1 MSGRYLIKP
10 KRSRLSAAL
19 FTAMLLPFAGAA
31 FAQEQAAETS
41 QDTQPASTEA
51 ATNLEKVVVTG
62 SRIKRTEIEGPA
74 PVTVITSE
82 DIERQG
88 FTTVYDALN
97 TLTQFTGS
105 VQNELTTNGFT
116 PNANVVNLRG
126 LGPGRTLVLIN
137 GRRTAEY
144 PLPYNGQSNFV
155 NLASIPAAAVERIEV
170 LSGGASAI
178 YGSDAIAGVLN
189 VITKKNF
196 EGDELTLR
204 AGTTSRGGGDTVD
217 FQWVGG
223 KTGDNWNLTYA
234 VEYLNR
240 EPIYGYQREFM
251 DSRLDSPVPATRTPL
266 GGLLL
271 IDGFTGGYID
281 VTENGTCDKFFGHF
295 SIRTTAAGSR
305 CGQFDYPSFTTVRS
319 SDDNLSVY
327 LSGNYDLANDV
338 QLFADVNYWKSKAKY
353 TGGLQFWGGPSQGY
367 FYDPNYDTLLQVQ
380 RIFQVEETGRG
391 ALDTTSEEESW
402 SITGGF
408 RGTLFDNK
416 YDYEFVY
423 SHSEYDTNVKFNRLI
438 DARVTDW
445 FLGESLG
452 SDPFFDFY
460 PAHEL
465 NFDRYTTPLTPDQFA
480 GLSATLNP
488 KAHSQ
493 ADQALL
499 TFSGDLFELPA
510 GQVGFAS
517 VLEFGHQEYELSPDP
532 RTLPGADPEEAAYN
546 YSDTGGGGERDRFAL
561 GVEFSIPIFSTLN
574 AQIAGRY
581 DKYDDVTSVDD
592 AVTWNAGL
600 EWRPV
605 DSLLLRGSY
614 ATSFRAPDMH
624 YVFADESG
632 FFQGVFDE
640 YRCRLEN
647 DNDYAFCRQEQ
658 SNADNPDYSYS
669 PAGRRS
675 GNKDLEEETA
685 KSWTA
690 GFVWNITDD
699 LSVQADYYDIEIKKG
714 VEDLDTQ
721 YLLRKEADCLLGVD
735 RDGNTVDQG
744 STQCQEFTSLVERL
758 DAPGTTFDNEIQ
770 VFRTYPL
777 NTAIERTKGIDASV
791 AYRMD
796 TDRWGNFRAELRWS
810 HTLDY
815 EFTQYEDDGPV
826 EDRSRDS
833 LRNFDFRS
841 RIAGSVVWEKD
852 DWTTGVFATRW
863 GSLPN
868 WAETGRI
875 APYTLWNVNVA
886 KKITDKARITLFVN
900 NVFDTLHP
908 RDDTFDSYPYFWR
921 AYSPVGREV
930 FAQLEYKFN

>member
-1 MSGRYLIKP
+1 MRSCNRSKLT
-10 KRSRLSAAL
+10 RSRLAAAL
-19 FTAMLLPFAGAA
+19 ISAMMVPVGVH
-31 FAQEQAAETS
+31 AQDATQEPAPGQPTS
-41 QDTQPASTEA
+41 SQTTQT
-51 ATNLEKVVVTG
+51 LDKVTVTG

-82 DIERQG
+82 DIEREG

-137 GRRTAEY
+137 GRRTADY

-189 VITKKNF
+189 VITKRNF
-196 EGDELTLR
+196 EGNEISLR
-204 AGTTSRGGGDTVD
+204 GGTTTRGGGDTGD

-240 EPIYGYQREFM
+240 EAIYGYQREFM

-266 GGLLL
+266 GGLL
-271 IDGFTGGYID
+271 IVDGFSGEYYD
-281 VTENGTCDKFFGHF
+281 VTQNGTCDKFFGHF
-295 SIRTTAAGSR
+295 SVRTTAAGSR

-319 SDDNLSVY
+319 SDDNTSVY
-327 LSGNYDLANDV
+327 VSGNYDLANGI

-353 TGGLQFWGGPSQGY
+353 TGGLQFYGGPAAGY
-367 FYDPNYDTLLQVQ
+367 FYDPNYDSLITLQ

-391 ALDTTSEEESW
+391 ALDTLSTEESW
-402 SITGGF
+402 SVTGGF
-408 RGTLFDNK
+408 RGMAFNDK
-416 YDYEFVY
+416 FDYEFVY
-423 SHSEYDTNVKFNRLI
+423 SHSEYDTDVKFNRLI
-438 DARVTDW
+438 DSKVTEY
-445 FLGESLG
+445 FLGPLQG
-452 SDPFFDFY
+452 TDPFFDFY
-460 PAHEL
+460 PYYEL
-465 NFDRYTTPLTPDQFA
+465 NYDRYVNPLTPAQFGA
-480 GLSATLNP
+480 MSATLNP
-488 KAHSQ
+488 RAHSE
-493 ADQALL
+493 ADQASF

-510 GQVGFAS
+510 GPVGFAT
-517 VLEFGHQEYELSPDP
+517 VLEFGHQEYKLSPDP
-532 RTLPGADPEEAAYN
+532 RTLPGAPADEAAYN
-546 YSDTGGGGERDRFAL
+546 YSDTGGGGERDRYAFGL
-561 GVEFSIPIFSTLN
+561 EFSVPILSSLN
-574 AQIAGRY
+574 AQLAARY
-581 DKYDDVTSVDD
+581 DKYDDVTAVDD

-600 EWRPV
+600 EWRPIE
-605 DSLLLRGSY
+605 DLLIRGSY

-632 FFQGVFDE
+632 FYQTVFDE

-647 DNDYAFCRQEQ
+647 DNDYSICRQEQ
-658 SNADNPDYSYS
+658 STGDNPDYTYQ

-675 GNKDLEEETA
+675 GNRNLEEETA

-699 LSVQADYYDIEIKKG
+699 FAIQADYYDIEIKKG

-721 YLLRKEADCLLGVD
+721 YLMRKEADCLLGMDRNGNAVD
-735 RDGNTVDQG
+735 AN
-744 STQCQEFTSLVERL
+744 SAQCQEFTSLVDRL
-758 DAPGTTFDNEIQ
+758 SAPGTSFDNEIQ
-770 VFRTYPL
+770 VFRSYPL
-777 NTAIERTKGIDASV
+777 NTAIERTKGIDAS
-791 AYRMD
+791 ASYRLD
-796 TDRWGNFRAELRWS
+796 TDRWGDFRAEIRWS
-810 HTLDY
+810 HTLEY
-815 EFTQYEDDGPV
+815 EFTQYEEDGPV
-826 EDRSRDS
+826 ADRSRDS
-833 LRNFDFRS
+833 LRNFDMRS

-852 DWTTGVFATRW
+852 DWTTAVFMTRW

-868 WAETGRI
+868 WEETGRI
-875 APYTLWNVNVA
+875 APYFLWNVNVG
-886 KKITDKARITLFVN
+886 KKITDKAKITVFVN
-900 NVFDTLHP
+900 NVFDKLHP
-908 RDDTFDSYPYFWR
+908 RDDSFDTYPYFWR

-930 FAQLEYKFN
+930 FVQFDYKFN

>member
-1 MSGRYLIKP
+1 MPVRSSLTPR
-10 KRSRLSAAL
+10 RSRLTVALFAAL
-19 FTAMLLPFAGAA
+19 VLPAATA
-31 FAQEQAAETS
+31 FAQEEQQTS
-41 QDTQPASTEA
+41 ASSAQST
-51 ATNLEKVVVTG
+51 ATLDKVVVTG

-74 PVTVITSE
+74 PVTVITAE

-144 PLPYNGQSNFV
+144 PLPYNSQSNFV
-155 NLASIPAAAVERIEV
+155 NLATIPAAAVERIEV

-223 KTGDNWNLTYA
+223 KSGNNWNLTYGL
-234 VEYLNR
+234 EYLNR
-240 EPIYGYQREFM
+240 EEIMAYQRDFM
-251 DSRLDSPVPATRTPL
+251 DSRLDSPSPATRTPL

-271 IDGFTGGYID
+271 LDGFTGDYID
-281 VTENGTCDKFFGHF
+281 VTQNGTCDKFFGHF
-295 SIRTTAAGSR
+295 SIRTTGAGSR
-305 CGQFDYPSFTTVRS
+305 CGQFDYPSFTSVRS
-319 SDDNLSVY
+319 SDDNTSIY
-327 LSGNYDLANDV
+327 ASGNYDLANGM

-353 TGGLQFWGGPSQGY
+353 TSGLQFWSGPSEGY

-380 RIFQVEETGRG
+380 RIFQVEETGSN
-391 ALDTTSEEESW
+391 ALGTRSTEESW
-402 SITGGF
+402 SFTGGF
-408 RGTLFDNK
+408 RGALFDNK
-416 YDYEFVY
+416 FDYEFVY
-423 SHSEYDTNVKFNRLI
+423 GHSEYDTDVKFNRLI
-438 DARVTDW
+438 GSRINEY

-452 SDPFFDFY
+452 TDPFFDFY

-465 NFDRYTTPLTPDQFA
+465 NLDRYTNPLTPAQFA
-480 GLSATLNP
+480 SLSATLNP
-488 KAHSQ
+488 RAHSE
-493 ADQALL
+493 ADQASM

-510 GQVGFAS
+510 GSVGFAS

-532 RTLPGADPEEAAYN
+532 RTLPGADPSEAAYN
-546 YSDTGGGGERDRFAL
+546 YSDTGGGGERDRYAL
-561 GVEFSIPIFSTLN
+561 GVEFSVPIFSTLK
-574 AQIAGRY
+574 AQLAARY
-581 DKYDDVTSVDD
+581 DKYDDVTAVDD

-658 SNADNPDYSYS
+658 SNGDNPDYSYS

-675 GNKDLEEETA
+675 GNKELEEETA

-699 LSVQADYYDIEIKKG
+699 LSIQADYYDIEIKKG

-735 RDGNTVDQG
+735 RDGNTVDTG

-777 NTAIERTKGIDASV
+777 NTAIERTKGIDASA
-791 AYRMD
+791 AYRLD
-796 TDRWGNFRAELRWS
+796 TDRWGDFRFELRWS
-810 HTLDY
+810 HTLAY
-815 EFTQYEDDGPV
+815 EFIQYEEDGPV
-826 EDRSRDS
+826 ADRDRDS

-841 RIAGSVVWEKD
+841 RIASSLVWEKN
-852 DWTTGVFATRW
+852 DWTTGIFATRW

-875 APYTLWNVNVA
+875 APYTLWNVNVG
-886 KKITDKARITLFVN
+886 KKITNKARITLFVN
-900 NVFDTLHP
+900 NVFDKLHP

-930 FAQLEYKFN
+930 FAQIEYKFN